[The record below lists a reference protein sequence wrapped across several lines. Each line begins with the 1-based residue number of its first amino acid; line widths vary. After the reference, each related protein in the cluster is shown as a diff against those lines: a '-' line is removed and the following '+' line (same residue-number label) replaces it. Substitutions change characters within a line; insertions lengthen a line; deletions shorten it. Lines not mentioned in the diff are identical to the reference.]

1 MAEVGRNSH
10 PAADPPAQCLVHDLQ
25 SLLGLAKAACMR
37 PQPQQGHSLAGH
49 FSSMGSWQRGLGG
62 GYFQAL
68 GVLES
73 CLVVTSAGTPGP
85 HRAPAHPRFSSPVCV
100 SALCSG

>member
-1 MAEVGRNSH
+1 MLCGRGGATVPTCH

-25 SLLGLAKAACMR
+25 SLLGLAKAACM
-37 PQPQQGHSLAGH
+37 GHSLAGH
-49 FSSMGSWQRGLGG
+49 FSSVGSWQRGLGG

-73 CLVVTSAGTPGP
+73 CLVVTSAGTPGS
-85 HRAPAHPRFSSPVCV
+85 HRAPAHPRFSSPVSV